1 MKELIALVVASAL
14 AIFFLGLYVLHR
26 LEPLSLALLLVL
38 AVGTGLAVGNY
49 DSIPSMA
56 GWGRARAQTKQVQ
69 EETIRQI
76 RDEAVRE
83 VRDET
88 IREIRQEV
96 EAQKASLAEDMR
108 NINEAMT
115 SSQQVIADLQKE
127 SRFYSTILAAQNGRK
142 AALEQDMRKVNEGLA
157 SSEKVLASLQEESHF
172 YSTVL
177 AAQGDDRHAF
187 DQLKAWS
194 EDKNY
199 PFANRAKAAWA
210 AIAKSH
216 NFPMFENTTITW
228 HAGVDPSKFSMSDL
242 ENMYAS
248 AQNESKPAL
257 MEYIAVKR
265 TDLPLLARDQFLV
278 NVMRNDGSL
287 SAVTYA
293 GVYFS
298 QINNIHKTVP
308 LATDY
313 YVKWFDDNRDTLR

>member
-14 AIFFLGLYVLHR
+14 AMFFLGLYVLQR
-26 LEPLSLALLLVL
+26 LEPWSLALLL
-38 AVGTGLAVGNY
+38 AVAIGAGMAIENY
-49 DSIPSMA
+49 DTIAKFDAFGRDKARSVQIQDESI
-56 GWGRARAQTKQVQ
+56 KK
-69 EETIRQI
+69 
-76 RDEAVRE
+76 
-83 VRDET
+83 VRDEGIQQ
-88 IREIRQEV
+88 IRKETD
-96 EAQKASLAEDMR
+96 AQRAALAEEVR
-108 NINEAMT
+108 NINEALT
-115 SSQQVIADLQKE
+115 SSQQVLSDLHRE
-127 SRFYSTILAAQNGRK
+127 SHFYSNVLGAQSDLKTSLA
-142 AALEQDMRKVNEGLA
+142 QDMRKINEGLTN
-157 SSEKVLASLQEESHF
+157 SKKVLADLQQQSDF

-177 AAQGDDRHAF
+177 AAEADDRHAF
-187 DQLKAWS
+187 DKLKAWS
-194 EDKNY
+194 EDQNY
-199 PFANRAKAAWA
+199 AFAQRARAAWS

-216 NFPMFENTTITW
+216 NFPMFESVTLSW
-228 HAGVDPSKFSMSDL
+228 HAGVDPSKFSLSEL

-265 TDLPLLARDQFLV
+265 SDLPLLARDQFLI

-313 YVKWFDDNRDTLR
+313 YEKWFNDNRESIR